1 MSSPNTH
8 KGASVKS
15 ADRVIAILELF
26 AHRQKPLNLTEIASE
41 LGYPMSSVLALLKSL
56 CASEY
61 LRFNQES
68 KTYMPTLRVPM
79 LGSWIM
85 GELFQNGSIIALMD
99 QIQKETGETVILGAR
114 NRLHAQYLHTVQSQ
128 RLLRYYQKPG
138 QVRPMTQSAVGK
150 ALLMQFTNN
159 EISHF
164 ILQLNQNT
172 TLERTLVKEQNI
184 LEDIRKARQAGYA
197 MTDRL
202 TQGICAI
209 GMPLPLYGGTPCAIA
224 VAGPSFRI
232 KRKEDKI
239 VTIIRQLS
247 GMYLKDA
254 SATGLPPVSQP

>member
-99 QIQKETGETVILGAR
+99 QIQKETSETVILGAR
-114 NRLHAQYLHTVQSQ
+114 NGLHAQYLHTVQSQ

-202 TQGICAI
+202 TQGICASRSVI
-209 GMPLPLYGGTPCAIA
+209 ATLWRDTLCHCRCRPKLSDQTERRQDSYHYPSTLRDVPERRFSNWTSPC
-224 VAGPSFRI
+224 
-232 KRKEDKI
+232 
-239 VTIIRQLS
+239 
-247 GMYLKDA
+247 
-254 SATGLPPVSQP
+254 